1 VKSRRAKDGDARSL
15 KVKTSKSFDELK
27 EHAEGEGE
35 FGESASR
42 SLVDAEVVIA
52 IVFVFFFHGFLSNIG
67 SKTLPKSEVKHC
79 QSRK

>member
-1 VKSRRAKDGDARSL
+1 MVVFVVFFESRGAKNGDARSL
-15 KVKTSKSFDELK
+15 KVETSETFDELK

-52 IVFVFFFHGFLSNIG
+52 IVFVFFFHGITSNITKKPQLWPG
-67 SKTLPKSEVKHC
+67 L
-79 QSRK
+79 

>member
-1 VKSRRAKDGDARSL
+1 MVVFVVFFESRGAKNRDARSL

-42 SLVDAEVVIA
+42 SLVDAEVVISV
-52 IVFVFFFHGFLSNIG
+52 IDIFFFHGFLSNITKKPQLWPG
-67 SKTLPKSEVKHC
+67 L
-79 QSRK
+79 